1 MEFYVWRVENKMH
14 VLRRMKMNV
23 KRHKTMQEVK
33 KILGE
38 SEVIEEE
45 RCSECGGIMVTNYGP
60 GISCTFCVD
69 CGYND
74 YDYDL

>member
-1 MEFYVWRVENKMH
+1 
-14 VLRRMKMNV
+14 MKI
-23 KRHKTMQEVK
+23 KRHKTMKEVRK
-33 KILGE
+33 VIGE

-45 RCSECGGIMVTNYGP
+45 ERCPQCGGIMVTNYGP

-69 CGYND
+69 CDYND